1 VLLLLLD
8 DDAAQVCAI
17 DLQAAAAA
25 PSGGRA
31 PGGGWLALVVSFLV
45 AGDVH
50 PWFTNEIEQ
59 SRKLKNRKMGGDGF
73 PRKQLKFFPICCDFF

>member
-25 PSGGRA
+25 LAGRRA
-31 PGGGWLALVVSFLV
+31 RGGGWLALVVSFLV
-45 AGDVH
+45 SGDAH
-50 PWFTNEIEQ
+50 PWFTNEIKQ
-59 SRKLKNRKMGGDGF
+59 SRKLKKRKMGGMVFRGSN
-73 PRKQLKFFPICCDFF
+73 